1 MNVLDAYISQKKKLT
16 IVISSLNISLI
27 KDIGRNLSKDLGSK
41 VIDLTDYMIVNKID
55 DLEIE
60 NINSK
65 DTDATIKIIICPF
78 YPDGVFNFR
87 INYHINISLNKQIL
101 EEKKIDHKLIN
112 LNNEISKSIRVNKF
126 LNLHKYENNKLLEDD
141 IFKFIMDFIKKKL
154 DNGKYL
160 DRIKNLKEEGTLDEF
175 EKMENNP
182 HNNKI
187 DHDIMEDVIISS
199 QDSFSDSNIS
209 ELSVEDIN
217 MDDERTLTKDFSD
230 DKQFGGINID
240 DLTDSVSE
248 YLYKKISNNNEVSG
262 SRQIKYK
269 SNIDKLSS
277 VGEYLY
283 KKKPNNNEVTGSR
296 QLKYKLNI

>member
-78 YPDGVFNFR
+78 YPDGIFNFR

-240 DLTDSVSE
+240 DLTESVSE

-269 SNIDKLSS
+269 SNIDNLSS

>member
-1 MNVLDAYISQKKKLT
+1 
-16 IVISSLNISLI
+16 
-27 KDIGRNLSKDLGSK
+27 
-41 VIDLTDYMIVNKID
+41 MIVNKID

-283 KKKPNNNEVTGSR
+283 KKKPNNNEVNGSR